1 MLGLGAL
8 QATPPSAAVD
18 VLKHLE
24 FLGYDASMD
33 SERIKAKHTKHFNIF
48 LKSFKGGILV
58 TTYYG
63 ATPYGKS
70 HRDELLRE
78 INTLNRMAIAGRY
91 YLDEEGDLILEGYY
105 PGAYDRQSFG
115 VFLESFNE
123 EKKNLAKRIGSLQKY
138 LK

>member
-1 MLGLGAL
+1 
-8 QATPPSAAVD
+8 
-18 VLKHLE
+18 
-24 FLGYDASMD
+24 
-33 SERIKAKHTKHFNIF
+33 
-48 LKSFKGGILV
+48 V